1 MLPIRLRTE
10 GSRAGRL
17 KTRGL
22 RGIGVSPAA
31 SYEAMSTEL
40 LRRRL
45 HGRRRGVEN
54 NPRCSQSNSAR
65 ARGRVLTPSLPIYRK
80 PPATLRQGSDAPQ
93 GAGWRS
99 PDGQLVQNCDWLP
112 SSIEP
117 DCRVRGII
125 DDEPNRFAKRGD
137 PFREAIENLPHET
150 HRGLC
155 RKLGDLE
162 PVPSSARLSVM

>member
-1 MLPIRLRTE
+1 MLLIRLRTE

-31 SYEAMSTEL
+31 WYEAMSTEL

-65 ARGRVLTPSLPIYRK
+65 ARGRVGQKWQEDDVVWLQTLLSCSQYVGLTLETISTTCLRCFLVIAINRQ
-80 PPATLRQGSDAPQ
+80 PAAY
-93 GAGWRS
+93 
-99 PDGQLVQNCDWLP
+99 DGN
-112 SSIEP
+112 
-117 DCRVRGII
+117 
-125 DDEPNRFAKRGD
+125 
-137 PFREAIENLPHET
+137 
-150 HRGLC
+150 
-155 RKLGDLE
+155 
-162 PVPSSARLSVM
+162 